1 MAIFNRTAVIRWRF
15 ESMRVVWSAVGYS
28 SVAVGVA
35 GTVLPFLPATPFFI
49 LAAYAFSRGSPKVE
63 SWLLEHPRWGPVI
76 RDWRRGR
83 AISKKAKTAS
93 MSVIC
98 ATPVLSWVLGFEP
111 IVLGIQVVVLTMV
124 AAFIATR
131 PSPGPDAQ
139 P

>member
-1 MAIFNRTAVIRWRF
+1 
-15 ESMRVVWSAVGYS
+15 MRVLWNAIGAS
-28 SVAVGVA
+28 SLVAGAA
-35 GTVLPFLPATPFFI
+35 GTVGPLLPTTPFFI

-76 RDWRRGR
+76 LHWRRDR

-93 MSVIC
+93 LSLIC
-98 ATPVLSWVLGFEP
+98 ATPVLSWALGFGP
-111 IVLGIQVVVLTMV
+111 VILGTQVVVLATV

-131 PSPGPDAQ
+131 PGPVTDAE